1 MAINDSTTS
10 FGSYKYEDIASK
22 LSSTNSAVSTA
33 IGDLLGE
40 GDSLFSL
47 AENLYEGGFAGMSSS
62 GKDDL
67 KNHIISYVNELQD
80 IIDGYDANAD
90 LTAGLAEGS
99 QAQQAASDFIVD
111 IKLLIDAYI
120 SQLKTYASDLDTI
133 YENYQHADESIG
145 TDVGTAAESIKN
157 AASDIKVD

>member
-22 LSSTNSAVSTA
+22 LSSTNSVVSTA

-90 LTAGLAEGS
+90 LTAGLQKEAKHN
-99 QAQQAASDFIVD
+99 
-111 IKLLIDAYI
+111 KLLQI
-120 SQLKTYASDLDTI
+120 L
-133 YENYQHADESIG
+133 
-145 TDVGTAAESIKN
+145 
-157 AASDIKVD
+157 